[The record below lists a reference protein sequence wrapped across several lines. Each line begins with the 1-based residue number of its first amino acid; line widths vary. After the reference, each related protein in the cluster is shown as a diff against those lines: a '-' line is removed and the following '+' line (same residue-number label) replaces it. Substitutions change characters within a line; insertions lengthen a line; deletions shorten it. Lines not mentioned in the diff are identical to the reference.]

1 MSNAGTAKQRSKAN
15 TKAPNGSWRWAERQ
29 SEQSEGRGRW
39 ICAERLPLP
48 IRCGWVCDHGR
59 VHDRCLNRAEPEGAL
74 VFRFVLCILP
84 LYGSTYWSSAAPT
97 TEVKAKKKWIEG
109 WQIKNFFDIC
119 FAILSFVVFLLLE
132 AALIYSYFVLIHL
145 L

>member
-1 MSNAGTAKQRSKAN
+1 
-15 TKAPNGSWRWAERQ
+15 
-29 SEQSEGRGRW
+29 
-39 ICAERLPLP
+39 
-48 IRCGWVCDHGR
+48 
-59 VHDRCLNRAEPEGAL
+59 
-74 VFRFVLCILP
+74 LP
-84 LYGSTYWSSAAPT
+84 LYGSTYWSSAALT

>member
-1 MSNAGTAKQRSKAN
+1 
-15 TKAPNGSWRWAERQ
+15 
-29 SEQSEGRGRW
+29 
-39 ICAERLPLP
+39 
-48 IRCGWVCDHGR
+48 
-59 VHDRCLNRAEPEGAL
+59 
-74 VFRFVLCILP
+74 
-84 LYGSTYWSSAAPT
+84 
-97 TEVKAKKKWIEG
+97 VKSKKKWIEG

>member
-1 MSNAGTAKQRSKAN
+1 
-15 TKAPNGSWRWAERQ
+15 
-29 SEQSEGRGRW
+29 
-39 ICAERLPLP
+39 
-48 IRCGWVCDHGR
+48 
-59 VHDRCLNRAEPEGAL
+59 
-74 VFRFVLCILP
+74 
-84 LYGSTYWSSAAPT
+84 
-97 TEVKAKKKWIEG
+97 VKAKKKRIEG